1 MITSMHIENFK
12 CFKEFDIEL
21 GPFNVLIGPNDTGKT
36 AFLQAVRL
44 AGAFPPNSSMNVAM
58 GPVLPEAGF
67 DLAGA
72 FWQGMTDRPIRLL
85 AGTDQHQEMVERFKL
100 EITCKVPPESNKAVA
115 IWSSSLRIGS
125 SDIESLASPPISQG
139 VPSGVLESFATYLC
153 DNAYYA
159 LDPRQLR
166 KPCKHA
172 AVLSETGEGLPS
184 LLESIMRTDR
194 ERFLALEKHFYRR
207 FPSYSR
213 LELPL
218 AKLANMQR
226 EADGIGLSFQTRQ
239 GKLLTAY
246 SVSDGVMLS
255 LAFLAITYQLSPP
268 RMLLIEEPETGVHHA
283 SLKDIVETLKQ
294 LSAEKGVQL
303 IMTTHSPYMLDG
315 VDPGV
320 VHVFQK
326 DDEGAVHAKKLSD
339 FEGASE
345 ISDMFSTGE
354 KWSLLAEK
362 YGI

>member
-153 DNAYYA
+153 DTAYYS
-159 LDPRQLR
+159 LDPRHCGSHASMQPFCR
-166 KPCKHA
+166 KQGRDSRRYWRVSCA
-172 AVLSETGEGLPS
+172 RTASVS
-184 LLESIMRTDR
+184 LLWRSTSTEDFRVILD
-194 ERFLALEKHFYRR
+194 
-207 FPSYSR
+207 
-213 LELPL
+213 
-218 AKLANMQR
+218 
-226 EADGIGLSFQTRQ
+226 LSF
-239 GKLLTAY
+239 
-246 SVSDGVMLS
+246 
-255 LAFLAITYQLSPP
+255 PWP
-268 RMLLIEEPETGVHHA
+268 RF
-283 SLKDIVETLKQ
+283 
-294 LSAEKGVQL
+294 SAEQ
-303 IMTTHSPYMLDG
+303 T
-315 VDPGV
+315 
-320 VHVFQK
+320 
-326 DDEGAVHAKKLSD
+326 A
-339 FEGASE
+339 
-345 ISDMFSTGE
+345 
-354 KWSLLAEK
+354 
-362 YGI
+362 